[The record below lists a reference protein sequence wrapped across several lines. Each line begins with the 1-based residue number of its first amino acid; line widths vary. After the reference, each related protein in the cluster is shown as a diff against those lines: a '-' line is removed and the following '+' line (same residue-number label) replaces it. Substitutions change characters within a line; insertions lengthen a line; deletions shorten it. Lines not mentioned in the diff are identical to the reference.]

1 MRTKKARRRARA
13 AKRCQLARQK
23 PPARFSAEA
32 PRKAAAR
39 FPRQRNAPH
48 PSHTRPSQSLST
60 RHLSTDFSY
69 FDSALRSIHG
79 RCGRFADLIGKF
91 GTQDSR
97 SHPAR
102 RPASQPASAART
114 GKRPQKEAA
123 KAHFPRAN
131 ESPGK
136 PAPPPWRTSPASR
149 PEAGRETSRNGPKCT
164 LPRQRPR
171 LSAAPPALRG

>member
-1 MRTKKARRRARA
+1 MLFRS
-13 AKRCQLARQK
+13 C
-23 PPARFSAEA
+23 
-32 PRKAAAR
+32 

-48 PSHTRPSQSLST
+48 PSHTRPTPGPHPTHIRPSQSLSK

-123 KAHFPRAN
+123 KAHFPPRERKPRQTRA
-131 ESPGK
+131 
-136 PAPPPWRTSPASR
+136 AALAHIPASR
-149 PEAGRETSRNGPKCT
+149 PEAGRETSRDGPRYGPKCA